1 LLLAFIALA
10 IGHDINHPKEAE
22 MPQQKLFH
30 ISSDGSSIKT
40 THIWADDAN
49 EARKLIENQYNPEA
63 KTFDLREISDQ
74 QGILGVLEH

>member
-1 LLLAFIALA
+1 
-10 IGHDINHPKEAE
+10 